1 MSPKKNSN
9 ANTEGGI
16 EIRPDRYVKIMS
28 LLPFVLNLPRGKGIP
43 PLNFK
48 EFGEIK
54 RVTYSVLIEMM
65 NFEIFERFLNNGNFT
80 ILDDVVTRY
89 LGLEDSINKIL
100 KKDDIEKIF
109 DNTCSTENA
118 LELFASA
125 NDNQKIIIADMLIS
139 RIRDGKDVN
148 MNLIHLIEKNS
159 KIKIIEKA
167 EAAKEAMELGTP

>member
-9 ANTEGGI
+9 VQVEEVV

-43 PLNFK
+43 PLSFK

-65 NFEIFERFLNNGNFT
+65 NFETFERFLNNGNFT

-100 KKDDIEKIF
+100 KKDDIERIF

-118 LELFASA
+118 FELFKST
-125 NDNQKIIIADMLIS
+125 NDRQKIIITDMLVS
-139 RIRDGKDVN
+139 MIRDGKDVN
-148 MNLIHLIEKNS
+148 MNLIHLIERDS
-159 KIKIIEKA
+159 KIKIVEKA
-167 EAAKEAMELGTP
+167 ENAKEAMELGVP

>member
-9 ANTEGGI
+9 TKE
-16 EIRPDRYVKIMS
+16 EEVVELRPDRYVKLMS

-43 PLNFK
+43 PLSFK

-65 NFEIFERFLNNGNFT
+65 NFETFERFLNNGNFT

-118 LELFASA
+118 FEMFKSA
-125 NDNQKIIIADMLIS
+125 NDRQKVIITDMLVAM
-139 RIRDGKDVN
+139 IRDGKDIN
-148 MNLIHLIEKNS
+148 MNLVQLIERDS

-167 EAAKEAMELGTP
+167 EMAKEAMELGVP

>member
-9 ANTEGGI
+9 VSTEEVI
-16 EIRPDRYVKIMS
+16 EIRPDHYVKIMS

-65 NFEIFERFLNNGNFT
+65 NFDVFERFLNNGNFT
-80 ILDDVVTRY
+80 ILDEKVSRY
-89 LGLEDSINKIL
+89 LGLEDSISKIL

-118 LELFASA
+118 LELYKSA
-125 NDNQKIIIADMLIS
+125 NDRQKFIISDMLVS
-139 RIRDGKDVN
+139 MIRDGKEVN
-148 MNLIHLIEKNS
+148 MNLIHLIERES
-159 KIKIIEKA
+159 KIKIVEKA
-167 EAAKEAMELGTP
+167 EAAKEAMELGIP

>member
-9 ANTEGGI
+9 VKVE
-16 EIRPDRYVKIMS
+16 EVVELRPDRYVKLMS

-43 PLNFK
+43 PLSFK

-65 NFEIFERFLNNGNFT
+65 NFETFERFLNNGNFT
-80 ILDDVVTRY
+80 ILDDVVARY

-100 KKDDIEKIF
+100 KKDDIERIF

-118 LELFASA
+118 FEMYKSA
-125 NDNQKIIIADMLIS
+125 NDRQKIVITDMLVAM
-139 RIRDGKDVN
+139 IRDGKDIN
-148 MNLIHLIEKNS
+148 MNLVQLIERES
-159 KIKIIEKA
+159 KIKIVERA
-167 EAAKEAMELGTP
+167 EAAKEAMELGVP